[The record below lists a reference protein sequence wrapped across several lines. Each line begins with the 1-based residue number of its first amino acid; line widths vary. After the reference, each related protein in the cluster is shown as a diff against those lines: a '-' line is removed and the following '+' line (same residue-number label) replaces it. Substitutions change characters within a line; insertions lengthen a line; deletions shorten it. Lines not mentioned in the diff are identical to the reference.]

1 MKTERRHELQTNV
14 LADWLGEKIDALKPY
29 STAISAT
36 LLAVAVGVFAFVYW
50 SQKNQARQAQGWKRY
65 FNALEESG
73 REDAD
78 EGLRNVADDYAKL
91 PPGEWSRL
99 SLADAQLAKGVDQLF
114 NDRAASRQTLDDAV
128 ESYRAVLDAA
138 PPDSPLAE
146 RATLGLAEAYESK
159 NDLDEAREQYR
170 ALIERWPD
178 GAFTALAQ
186 ERLDDLDRKGTKD
199 FYDWFA
205 RQSPKPKTPKG
216 PGKPGERPPFDLGN
230 LPDENPF
237 GSTLGFGQRET
248 MTEPPSG
255 DQPKTSLGGETPRVP
270 SSKEPPANE
279 TPSDESP
286 NDSSSTE
293 PAADP
298 ASSLGGKPDE

>member
-36 LLAVAVGVFAFVYW
+36 ALALAVGLFAYLYW
-50 SQKNQARQAQGWKRY
+50 SQKNQARQAQGWKQY
-65 FNALEESG
+65 FNALEETG

-78 EGLRNVADDYAKL
+78 QSLREVADDYAKL

-114 NDRAASRQTLDDAV
+114 NDRAASRQTLDDAI

-138 PPDSPLAE
+138 PPESPLAE

-159 NDLDEAREQYR
+159 NELDEAREQYR
-170 ALIERWPD
+170 ALVERRPE

-205 RQSPKPKTPKG
+205 RQSPKPKSPTG
-216 PGKPGERPPFDLGN
+216 PGKPGEKPAFDLGN

-248 MTEPPSG
+248 MAEPPSG
-255 DQPKTSLGGETPRVP
+255 DQPKTSLGGETKREP
-270 SSKEPPANE
+270 SKEPPPSE
-279 TPSDESP
+279 TPSDESS

-298 ASSLGGKPDE
+298 ASSLGGKPGK

>member
-36 LLAVAVGVFAFVYW
+36 VLAAAVAVFAYVYW
-50 SQKNQARQAQGWKRY
+50 SQKNQVRQARAWEEY
-65 FNALEESG
+65 FQAQDERG

-78 EGLRNVADDYAKL
+78 ASFRNVAEDYAKS
-91 PPGEWSRL
+91 PAGQWSRL

-138 PPDSPLAE
+138 PADSPLAE
-146 RATLGLAEAYESK
+146 RATLGLAEAFESK
-159 NDLDEAREQYR
+159 NELDDAREQYR
-170 ALIERWPD
+170 ALVARWPN

-186 ERLDDLDRKGTKD
+186 ERLDDLDRRGTKD

-205 RQSPKPKTPKG
+205 RQSPRPKSPTG
-216 PGKPGERPPFDLGN
+216 PGKPGEKPSFDLGN

-237 GSTLGFGQRET
+237 GTSLGFGQKETGQRET
-248 MTEPPSG
+248 KAEPPAG
-255 DQPKTSLGGETPRVP
+255 EPKSSLGGEPTREPAA
-270 SSKEPPANE
+270 KEPVSSEPQSSE
-279 TPSDESP
+279 P
-286 NDSSSTE
+286 N
-293 PAADP
+293 ADP
-298 ASSLGGKPDE
+298 ASSLGGKPGE